1 MNQRDLIINVVLF
14 ALILGVA
21 YFLVTFERPP
31 MEPPKIPET
40 TNGVEPGGPETP
52 LRSTAGDRP
61 STRTMMLVKWD
72 PFRVLVTPTPTP
84 KPTTPP
90 PPPPLPIGAV
100 MGQFSLFMMDPPRK
114 VTLLDKKTKQT
125 LDWTVGKWRDIEF
138 KGRTLRIT
146 LDKVDQGTFEAVFSA
161 PINQEYKLRF
171 F

>member
-1 MNQRDLIINVVLF
+1 MNQRDMIINVVLF

-40 TNGVEPGGPETP
+40 AAGVEPGSETP
-52 LRSTAGDRP
+52 DQAPAPDRP
-61 STRTMMLVKWD
+61 STRTAMLINKE

-84 KPTTPP
+84 VPTTPP

-100 MGQFSLFMMDPPRK
+100 MGQYSLFMMDPPNK
-114 VTLLDKKTKQT
+114 VTLLDKRTKQT

-138 KGRTLRIT
+138 KGRTLRVT
-146 LDKVDQGTFEAVFSA
+146 LDKVDQSTFEAVFSA
-161 PINQEYKLRF
+161 PINQEFKLKF